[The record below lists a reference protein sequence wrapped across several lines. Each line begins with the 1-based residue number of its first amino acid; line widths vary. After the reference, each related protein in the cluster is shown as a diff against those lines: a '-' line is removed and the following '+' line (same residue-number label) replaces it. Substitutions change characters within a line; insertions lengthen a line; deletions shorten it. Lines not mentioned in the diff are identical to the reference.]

1 MKKILLVFIDGLQYD
16 TAIEKMDILKKANN
30 SRIIPG
36 IGFSNN
42 IYPEMLCGTNPDE
55 IGYFNEWSPVKVKKD
70 KLPFYLKFLDM
81 FRWSLYINAGIRKI
95 ILRKIF
101 KLDFSNIPFKYAH
114 HFKAQGSH
122 NFRDLT
128 GNNIL
133 HDYNFK
139 IYDSVE
145 TGKGVGERDDYIIN
159 KLENELKQDNYL
171 LSLVDLDN
179 IAHINGVTSN
189 SFSEHIENLDKKLS
203 NLFTNFKQL
212 NEQNEIYLFSDH
224 GMVDVSNIVDFDIE
238 KDFGEMS
245 DEKYLYF
252 IDSTYMRI
260 WVKDKNLMNDFKEYL
275 SNQEFGELLSE
286 EQRKEFG
293 LTNKEFG
300 DFIFR
305 GNEGVMFVPN
315 FYGGRS
321 NKAMHGYDSYLKSQN
336 AIFSKIDNNSKSS
349 KLPRTSKEIF
359 HYLVK
364 VCDEK

>member
-16 TAIEKMDILKKANN
+16 TAIEKFTILKNAKN
-30 SRIIPG
+30 SRVIPG

-55 IGYFNEWSPVKVKKD
+55 IGYFNEWSPVKDEKSE
-70 KLPFYLKFLDM
+70 LPFYLKWLDM

-101 KLDFSNIPFKYAH
+101 KLDYSNIPFKYAH
-114 HFKAQGSH
+114 YFKAQGSH

-133 HDYNFK
+133 HDYDFN

-145 TGKGVGERDDYIIN
+145 TGLGVGKRDNFIID
-159 KLENELKQDNYL
+159 KLENDLKQENYL

-179 IAHINGVTSN
+179 IAHIHGITSTN
-189 SFSEHIENLDKKLS
+189 FFNHTENLDNRLVKL
-203 NLFTNFKQL
+203 FQNFSQL
-212 NEQNEIYLFSDH
+212 NEENEIYLFSDH
-224 GMVDVSNIVDFDIE
+224 GMVDVSNVVNFNIE
-238 KDFGEMS
+238 EKFGEMN
-245 DEKYLYF
+245 ENKYLYF
-252 IDSTYMRI
+252 IDSTYMRV
-260 WVKDKNLMNDFKEYL
+260 WVKDKSLMNDFKLYL
-275 SNQEFGELLSE
+275 SSRDFGELLTDQ
-286 EQRKEFG
+286 QRGEFG

-315 FYGGRS
+315 FYGGRA
-321 NKAMHGYDSYLKSQN
+321 NKAMHGYDSHIQSQN
-336 AIFSKIDNNSKSS
+336 TIFSKIDNNSNNLEIPK
-349 KLPRTSKEIF
+349 TSKEIF

-364 VCDEK
+364 ICNAK

>member
-1 MKKILLVFIDGLQYD
+1 MKKIMLVFIDGLQFD
-16 TAIEKMDILKKANN
+16 TAIEKMSILKNAKN
-30 SRIIPG
+30 SRVIPG

-42 IYPEMLCGTNPDE
+42 IYPEMLCGVNPDE
-55 IGYFNEWSPVKVKKD
+55 IGYFNEWSPRKEKKS
-70 KLPFYLKFLDM
+70 KLPFYLKWLDM

-114 HFKAQGSH
+114 YFKAQGSH

-133 HDYNFK
+133 YDYNFD

-145 TGKGVGERDDYIIN
+145 TGVGVGKRDNFIID
-159 KLENELKQDNYL
+159 KLDSELKQKNYL

-179 IAHINGVTSN
+179 IAHINGVTSSKFHN
-189 SFSEHIENLDKKLS
+189 HIDNLDDRLNKLFGKFS
-203 NLFTNFKQL
+203 SL
-212 NEQNEIYLFSDH
+212 NKENEIYLFSDH
-224 GMVDVSNIVDFDIE
+224 GMVDVNKVINFNIE
-238 KDFGEMS
+238 EEFGEMNE
-245 DEKYLYF
+245 DKYLYF
-252 IDSTYMRI
+252 IDSTYMRV
-260 WVKDKNLMNDFKEYL
+260 WVKDKLLMNKFEAHL
-275 SNQEFGELLSE
+275 STRGFGELLTD

-305 GNEGVMFVPN
+305 GKEGVMYVPN
-315 FYGGRS
+315 FYGGRA

-336 AIFSKIDNNSKSS
+336 AIFSKIDTNDTKNN
-349 KLPRTSKEIF
+349 LPTTSKEIF
-359 HYLVK
+359 HYLVDRCNAK
-364 VCDEK
+364 

>member
-16 TAIEKMDILKKANN
+16 TAIEKMSILKNKEN
-30 SRIIPG
+30 SRVIPG

-42 IYPEMLCGTNPDE
+42 IYPEMLCGTNPNE
-55 IGYFNEWSPVKVKKD
+55 IGYFNEWSPVKEKKS
-70 KLPFYLKFLDM
+70 KLPFYLKWLDM

-101 KLDFSNIPFKYAH
+101 KMDFSNIPFKYAH
-114 HFKAQGSH
+114 YFKAQGSH

-133 HDYNFK
+133 HDYSFE

-145 TGKGVGERDDYIIN
+145 TGLGVGQRDNFIID
-159 KLENELKQDNYL
+159 KLDNELKQENYL

-179 IAHINGVTSN
+179 IAHINGVTSKH
-189 SFSEHIENLDKKLS
+189 FSDHTENLDNRLKKL
-203 NLFTNFKQL
+203 FDKFMKL
-212 NEQNEIYLFSDH
+212 NSENEIYLFSDH
-224 GMVDVSNIVDFDIE
+224 GMVDVSQVVNFNIEE
-238 KDFGEMS
+238 KFGQMS
-245 DEKYLYF
+245 ENKYLYF
-252 IDSTYMRI
+252 IDSTYMRV
-260 WVKDKNLMNDFKEYL
+260 WVKDNSLKDEFEEYL
-275 SNQEFGELLSE
+275 STREFGELLTD

-305 GNEGVMFVPN
+305 GKEGVMFVPN
-315 FYGGRS
+315 FYGGRA
-321 NKAMHGYDSYLKSQN
+321 NKAMHGYDSHLKSQN
-336 AIFSKIDNNSKSS
+336 AIFSKIDYNKNDFTM
-349 KLPRTSKEIF
+349 PTTSKEIF

-364 VCDEK
+364 VCNEK

>member
-1 MKKILLVFIDGLQYD
+1 MKKVLLVFIDGLQFD
-16 TAIEKMDILKKANN
+16 TAIEKMDILTKVKN
-30 SRIIPG
+30 SRVIPG

-55 IGYFNEWSPVKVKKD
+55 IGYFNEWSPRKEKKS
-70 KLPFYLKFLDM
+70 KLPFYLNWLDM

-114 HFKAQGSH
+114 YFKAQGSH

-133 HDYNFK
+133 HDYNFD

-145 TGKGVGERDDYIIN
+145 TGLGVGQRDDFIIK
-159 KLENELKQDNYL
+159 KLENELKQNNYL

-179 IAHINGVTSN
+179 IAHIYGIKSKEFSN
-189 SFSEHIENLDKKLS
+189 HINNLDKRLKKLFDK
-203 NLFTNFKQL
+203 FTSL
-212 NEQNEIYLFSDH
+212 NNENEIYLFSDH
-224 GMVDVSNIVDFDIE
+224 GMVDVSNVVNFNIE
-238 KDFGEMS
+238 DKFGEMS
-245 DEKYLYF
+245 EDKYLYF
-252 IDSTYMRI
+252 IDSTYMRV
-260 WVKDKNLMNDFKEYL
+260 WVKDKKLMNDFEEYL
-275 SNQEFGELLSE
+275 STREFGELLTD
-286 EQRKEFG
+286 EQREEFG
-293 LTNKEFG
+293 LTNKNFG

-315 FYGGRS
+315 FYGGRA
-321 NKAMHGYDSYLKSQN
+321 NKAMHGYDSHIKSQN
-336 AIFSKIDNNSKSS
+336 AVFSKIDNNKNDFQM
-349 KLPRTSKEIF
+349 PTTSKEIF

-364 VCDEK
+364 VCNAK